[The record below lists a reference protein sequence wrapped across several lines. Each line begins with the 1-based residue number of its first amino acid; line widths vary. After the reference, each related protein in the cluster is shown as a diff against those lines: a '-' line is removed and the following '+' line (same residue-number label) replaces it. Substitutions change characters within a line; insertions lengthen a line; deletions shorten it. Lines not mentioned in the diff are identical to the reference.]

1 MHSQKYE
8 RLTFNFVNQS
18 YEDNY
23 EHRYVLVTH
32 NVHNNDNSNYI
43 QKGMLNNIIFTIL
56 VTL

>member
-1 MHSQKYE
+1 MQSQKYE

-23 EHRYVLVTH
+23 EHRHVLVTL

-43 QKGMLNNIIFTIL
+43 QKGMLGNIIFTIL

>member
-8 RLTFNFVNQS
+8 RLASNFVNQS
-18 YEDNY
+18 YEGNY
-23 EHRYVLVTH
+23 EHSVLVTH
-32 NVHNNDNSNYI
+32 NIHNNDNSNYI